1 MRQPSPRRWQTWR
14 LTPAPRRTRA
24 AFTPDAIL
32 HRMALPAGSD
42 RTPPPGPA
50 VPPELR
56 AEAPGADGIRHGL
69 VAHVRQLI
77 AEGAYDTPERWAAAE
92 EQLFR
97 RCLSE
102 PEA

>member
-42 RTPPPGPA
+42 RSPPA

-56 AEAPGADGIRHGL
+56 AETPGPDGIRHGL

-77 AEGAYDTPERWAAAE
+77 AEGVYDTPDRWAAAE

-97 RCLSE
+97 RALDGR
-102 PEA
+102 

>member
-1 MRQPSPRRWQTWR
+1 
-14 LTPAPRRTRA
+14 
-24 AFTPDAIL
+24 
-32 HRMALPAGSD
+32 MALPAGFD
-42 RTPPPGPA
+42 RTPPA
-50 VPPELR
+50 VPPELH
-56 AEAPGADGIRHGL
+56 AEAPGPDGIRHGL

-97 RCLSE
+97 RCLFE